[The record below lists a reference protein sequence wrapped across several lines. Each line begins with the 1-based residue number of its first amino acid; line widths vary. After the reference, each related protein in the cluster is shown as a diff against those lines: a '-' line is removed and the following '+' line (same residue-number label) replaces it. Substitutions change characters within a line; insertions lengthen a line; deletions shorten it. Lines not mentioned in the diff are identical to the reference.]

1 MKQKLFSIM
10 LLVFGAIL
18 GVQAENQT
26 LVDYPSSME
35 GITISG
41 TTASGTVKIHNNTDE
56 TACLSLKNGYTSDG
70 AYNNNSI
77 NLAIEGGF
85 KKGDVITL
93 AGATNVKQTDVDA
106 DTEGKKRAAAVI
118 FTMDETGK
126 ITKLHQTPDFINGNI
141 TNLEPVEDSYT
152 LEVDAEKLYIGRD
165 GGTQAHLVLV
175 KVVRPAAG
183 GEDVGTPVITF
194 EAGAVERTITIG
206 LNAAGTVKVDWGDGT
221 LSEQTAAGAYDGWD
235 NGLEFTGIPSGI
247 VKIYGEGVNY
257 FQAFT
262 KYTDDAI
269 VGGITSVD
277 LSNATA
283 ITELD
288 LHQNSLSSVDLSK
301 LTALTSLM
309 IGVNEFESIDLSANT
324 ELTMLDISDGKNT
337 GKLAS
342 IDLSNNTKL
351 TKVVLSGNKLSV
363 LDLSKNPLVKT
374 LTVLNNELASV
385 TFGENTAS
393 KHTINLGGNKLTSV
407 DLSGFTTYSGT
418 YLRVR
423 DNELKEIVLPGKIG
437 QIWADGNAFTLS
449 QLYALKSQAN
459 TLTYASTY
467 TKPEAQ
473 QPMVIT
479 ADGNKVDLSSE
490 AMLGESATVFV
501 WKTSDGT
508 VLVEGTDYTAENGV
522 FTFLTAQKDI
532 YCEMTNAEFPLFT
545 AEKPFK
551 TTLVSVDSAGCEDV
565 GTPAITFE
573 AGAVE
578 RTITIG
584 LNAAGTVKVDWGDG
598 TLSEQTAAGAYDGWD
613 NGLEFTGIPSGIVKI
628 YGEGVN
634 YFQAFTKY
642 TDDAIV
648 GGITSVDLSNA
659 TAITELDLHQ
669 NSLSSVDLSKLTA
682 LTSLMI
688 GVNEF
693 ESIDLSAN
701 TELTMLDISDGKNT
715 GKLASIDLSNNTKL
729 TKVVLSGNKLSV
741 LDLSKNPLVKT
752 LTVLN
757 NELASVT
764 FGENTASKHTINLG
778 GNKLTSVDLS
788 GFTTYSGTYLR
799 VRDNE
804 LKEIVLPGKIGQ
816 IWADG
821 NAFTLSQLYALKS
834 QANTLTYASTYTK
847 PEAQQ
852 PMVITADG
860 NKVDLSSEAM
870 LGESATV
877 FVWKTSDGTVLVEG
891 TDYTAEN
898 GVFTFLTA
906 QKDIYC
912 EMTNAEL
919 SAFTTEKPFKT
930 TSVTIEEVAGIRSLE
945 VSDSNNTPI
954 YNLKGQ
960 RVSGHTKGIII
971 KNGKK
976 VFVK

>member
-1 MKQKLFSIM
+1 M
-10 LLVFGAIL
+10 LLVFSAIL

-221 LSEQTAAGAYDGWD
+221 L
-235 NGLEFTGIPSGI
+235 NGLEFTGTPSGI

-324 ELTMLDISDGKNT
+324 ELTMLDISDGKNA
-337 GKLAS
+337 GKLTS

-385 TFGENTAS
+385 TFGENTTS

-473 QPMVIT
+473 QPMAIT

-490 AMLGESATVFV
+490 AMLGESATVFT
-501 WKTSDGT
+501 WKTSDGMA
-508 VLVEGTDYTAENGV
+508 LVEGTDYTAENG
-522 FTFLTAQKDI
+522 
-532 YCEMTNAEFPLFT
+532 LFT
-545 AEKPFK
+545 A
-551 TTLVSVDSAGCEDV
+551 
-565 GTPAITFE
+565 
-573 AGAVE
+573 
-578 RTITIG
+578 
-584 LNAAGTVKVDWGDG
+584 
-598 TLSEQTAAGAYDGWD
+598 
-613 NGLEFTGIPSGIVKI
+613 
-628 YGEGVN
+628 
-634 YFQAFTKY
+634 
-642 TDDAIV
+642 
-648 GGITSVDLSNA
+648 
-659 TAITELDLHQ
+659 
-669 NSLSSVDLSKLTA
+669 
-682 LTSLMI
+682 
-688 GVNEF
+688 
-693 ESIDLSAN
+693 
-701 TELTMLDISDGKNT
+701 
-715 GKLASIDLSNNTKL
+715 
-729 TKVVLSGNKLSV
+729 
-741 LDLSKNPLVKT
+741 
-752 LTVLN
+752 
-757 NELASVT
+757 
-764 FGENTASKHTINLG
+764 
-778 GNKLTSVDLS
+778 
-788 GFTTYSGTYLR
+788 
-799 VRDNE
+799 
-804 LKEIVLPGKIGQ
+804 
-816 IWADG
+816 
-821 NAFTLSQLYALKS
+821 
-834 QANTLTYASTYTK
+834 
-847 PEAQQ
+847 
-852 PMVITADG
+852 
-860 NKVDLSSEAM
+860 
-870 LGESATV
+870 
-877 FVWKTSDGTVLVEG
+877 
-891 TDYTAEN
+891 
-898 GVFTFLTA
+898 
-906 QKDIYC
+906 
-912 EMTNAEL
+912 
-919 SAFTTEKPFKT
+919 EKPFKT
-930 TSVTIEEVAGIRSLE
+930 TSVTIEEAAGICSLK
-945 VSDSNNTPI
+945 VSDSNSTPI

-960 RVSGHTKGIII
+960 RVSGHTKGIVI